1 MASSHLYLSIILF
14 YHTSRP
20 QRTLIWL
27 KKKIEQTKVR
37 TEMCSSLP
45 MESLLNKLGCLLEQI
60 KTMAFHIT
68 QAKAIL
74 VWAQL

>member
-1 MASSHLYLSIILF
+1 
-14 YHTSRP
+14 
-20 QRTLIWL
+20 
-27 KKKIEQTKVR
+27 
-37 TEMCSSLP
+37 MCSSLP